1 MRILLID
8 DSPMQQKIARIYL
21 EKGEGHEVIS
31 AADGKEGLE
40 MAKQNAPDLIL
51 LDVEMPVM
59 NGNDALKA
67 LKEDSSTKDIPVVMC
82 TANDEITEEAF
93 ISMGAIGY
101 IKKPHGFG
109 TLRSTIK
116 EIFGEKAL
124 G

>member
-1 MRILLID
+1 MKILLID

-31 AADGKEGLE
+31 AADGREGVE
-40 MAKQNAPDLIL
+40 MARQNMPDMIL

-67 LKEDSSTKDIPVVMC
+67 LKSDPETKDIPVVMC
-82 TANDEITEEAF
+82 TANDEIKQEEF
-93 ISMGAIGY
+93 IAMGAIGY